1 MIHKKISIMETNI
14 NLKVDDD
21 KYINLAKNTIL
32 RERANIQNY
41 ILDYP
46 EFLTSYT
53 PIKVSPD
60 APAIVKTMA
69 KAGEIA
75 AVGPMA
81 SVAGTIS
88 EFIVKNAVEYG
99 CKNIISENGGDIALK
114 TEKSV
119 VVGLYAGSSPLSYT
133 IGFKINEDKA
143 NNGYGVCTSSG
154 TVGHSVSF
162 GNADAIVV
170 FAKKASI
177 ADASA
182 TSIGNFAVGAPDDAI
197 NKCLEKAE
205 DIEYID
211 GVFVVMGEFAGKMG
225 KIPQMVKTDEKI
237 VKTSMGEYFDMI

>member
-1 MIHKKISIMETNI
+1 MIYRKISIIETNI
-14 NLKVDDD
+14 NLKVDGE

-41 ILDYP
+41 ISNCP

-53 PIKVSPD
+53 PLKVSPD
-60 APAIVKTMA
+60 APNIIKTMA

-75 AVGPMA
+75 DVGPMA
-81 SVAGTIS
+81 SVAGAIS
-88 EFIVKNAVEYG
+88 QFIVENAIKYN
-99 CKNIISENGGDIALK
+99 CKNIISENGGDIALR
-114 TEKSV
+114 TEKDV
-119 VVGLYAGSSPLSYT
+119 VVGLYAGSSSLSYT
-133 IGFKINEDKA
+133 IGFKIDEDKA

-162 GNADAIVV
+162 GNADAVVV

-182 TSIGNFAVGAPDDAI
+182 TSIGNFAVGAPEDAI

-211 GVFVVMGEFAGKMG
+211 GVFVVMGEFAGKIG
-225 KIPQMVKTDEKI
+225 KIPQIVKTDEKI